1 MCKRER
7 ERERERGGGG
17 GGKMSATSTSS
28 LSVELLSRVIDVKYD
43 CLTLYL
49 YRYYIGVS
57 LGYKADTPWDKDTHL
72 TV

>member
-1 MCKRER
+1 MQRRPQVYQLNNCHE
-7 ERERERGGGG
+7 
-17 GGKMSATSTSS
+17 
-28 LSVELLSRVIDVKYD
+28 VIDVKYD
-43 CLTLYL
+43 CLTLHL

>member
-7 ERERERGGGG
+7 EREREGGRG
-17 GGKMSATSTSS
+17 GGKMSATWTSS

>member
-1 MCKRER
+1 
-7 ERERERGGGG
+7 
-17 GGKMSATSTSS
+17 MSATTTSS